1 MYDSTSKLHHLLL
14 QVLNFSYIHYIN
26 PGYLMDNMVLLA
38 TGPEIASSSAYG
50 DLLFIILG
58 SDHDSH
64 PGYFL

>member
-1 MYDSTSKLHHLLL
+1 
-14 QVLNFSYIHYIN
+14 
-26 PGYLMDNMVLLA
+26 MDNMVLLA

-64 PGYFL
+64 ESHPGYFL